1 MEWRPPDE
9 AAIERLAAARFDG
22 DMQAASR
29 AVLETGLEHTP
40 IPDRPRPS
48 LETDDRTR
56 RQYTDA
62 NTQRIPCLAARFVPS
77 QPTQLR
83 VITTTATDQYSRP
96 MAQFLATLA
105 LVCRYDGVDHERLAW
120 TIADRTGN
128 WFGWGVDT
136 VATALREPR
145 ARYREVGRAPA
156 EAETVELLLPIENA
170 TVHLT
175 LTHEIQNG
183 DCRLTGFECYA
194 PGEPV
199 GYRPRLQAI
208 AAQFDRRLQ
217 TARPVATAA
226 TASVAYPVE
235 PAGYLTDP
243 DDEWVTKLL
252 IDCSPA
258 LIPDVDDTAALATL
272 PAQCVVWLTDHAP
285 ADVATD
291 YRWQVETVRALRLEN
306 GTWNLGLSGTWD
318 DQDAD

>member
-9 AAIERLAAARFDG
+9 AAIERLADARFDG

-56 RQYTDA
+56 RQYTEA
-62 NTQRIPCLAARFVPS
+62 NTQQTLCLAARFVLS

-83 VITTTATDQYSRP
+83 VITTAATDQYSRRTE
-96 MAQFLATLA
+96 QVLAELA

-120 TIADRTGN
+120 TIADQTGN

-136 VATALREPR
+136 LASALREPR
-145 ARYREVGRAPA
+145 SRYRTVDRAPA
-156 EAETVELLLPIENA
+156 EAETVELLLPVGNV
-170 TVHLT
+170 TLHLT
-175 LTHEIQNG
+175 VCHEIQSG
-183 DCRLTGFECYA
+183 DCVLHRLDCYA
-194 PGEPV
+194 PGDPV

-208 AAQFDRRLQ
+208 AAQFDRWVQ
-217 TARPVATAA
+217 TARPVETAA

-235 PAGYLTDP
+235 PAGYLTGP

-252 IDCSPA
+252 IDCPPA
-258 LIPDVDDTAALATL
+258 LIPDVDD
-272 PAQCVVWLTDHAP
+272 
-285 ADVATD
+285 
-291 YRWQVETVRALRLEN
+291 RWQVETVRALRLES

-318 DQDAD
+318 EQDAERRT